1 MKLFKDSKIYR
12 VTEIKKLKGRQK
24 YRVLY
29 LDGIKSGNFFEESLF
44 KFDIKEDSYLSE
56 KELNQLQK
64 FQDEKE
70 AERIAINY
78 LSYKPRSINEVRRKL
93 WSKKIS
99 DAIIDI
105 TIEKMKSY
113 SYLDDEK
120 YTCGWIEERI
130 RTRGFSSSKIK
141 SELFLKG
148 ISKEIIENNLTEIYT
163 PELEI
168 KTAKSLAKKQIRKY
182 KALDKKV
189 IRRRIINFL
198 LRKGYNYSTI
208 ESVLPEVIENL
219 FN

>member
-1 MKLFKDSKIYR
+1 MKFLEDNQIYR
-12 VTEIKKLKGRQK
+12 VTDIKKLKGRQK

-44 KFDIKEDSYLSE
+44 KFGIKEGSHLSE
-56 KELNQLQK
+56 KEINQLKRFQK
-64 FQDEKE
+64 EGE
-70 AERIAINY
+70 AERVAINY

-99 DAIIDI
+99 DVMIDI
-105 TIEKMKSY
+105 TIEKMKNY
-113 SYLDDEK
+113 GYLDDEK
-120 YTCGWIEERI
+120 YTRGWIEERI

-168 KTAKSLAKKQIRKY
+168 KTAKRIAKKQMRKY
-182 KALDKKV
+182 KNLDEKV

-208 ESVLPEVIENL
+208 ESILPGIIENK

>member
-1 MKLFKDSKIYR
+1 MKLFEDSQIYR

-44 KFDIKEDSYLSE
+44 RLNIKEGSHLSE
-56 KELNQLQK
+56 KEINQLKRFQK
-64 FQDEKE
+64 ERE
-70 AERIAINY
+70 AERVAINY
-78 LSYKPRSINEVRRKL
+78 LSYKPRSINELRRKL
-93 WSKKIS
+93 WTKKIS
-99 DAIIDI
+99 DAMIDI
-105 TIEKMKSY
+105 TIEKMKNY
-113 SYLDDEK
+113 GYLDDEK
-120 YTCGWIEERI
+120 YARDWIEERI

-168 KTAKSLAKKQIRKY
+168 KTAKRIAKKQIRKY

-198 LRKGYNYSTI
+198 LRKGYNYSVI
-208 ESVLPEVIENL
+208 ESILPEILENL

>member
-1 MKLFKDSKIYR
+1 MKFLKDNQIYR

-29 LDGIKSGNFFEESLF
+29 LDGIKYGNFFEESLF

-56 KELNQLQK
+56 KELNQLQN

-70 AERIAINY
+70 AERVAINY

-99 DAIIDI
+99 DAMIDI
-105 TIEKMKSY
+105 TIEKMKNY
-113 SYLDDEK
+113 GYLDDEK
-120 YTCGWIEERI
+120 YTRGWIEERI

-148 ISKEIIENNLTEIYT
+148 ISKEIIENNLSEIYT

-168 KTAKSLAKKQIRKY
+168 KTAKMIAKKQMRKY
-182 KALDKKV
+182 KNLDEKV
-189 IRRRIINFL
+189 IKRRIINFL
-198 LRKGYNYSTI
+198 LRKGYNYSVI
-208 ESVLPEVIENL
+208 ESILPEILENL